1 MGFAVIASLAGH
13 GLIIALAYIG
23 LPVLFTPEPVA
34 DIPINVE
41 IVTIADETAAPAE
54 ATPDLDPPDLEPP
67 QPKPELTPIVEKL
80 KPKPK
85 PPVETIST
93 VANHVSPNKR
103 PETRLKVATIDRQAD
118 RELAPPPENKPKAEV
133 ADDESLPEPKVR
145 PNSTERLEFDADR
158 IAALLDKE
166 DRKVPK
172 ISHNESPDSVSDEK
186 LKTRIN
192 NFADKLTFTE
202 LDAIRA
208 QIQRCWSVPAG
219 AREGQDLVVTI
230 RIFVNRD
237 GTLKRSP
244 EILDSVGME
253 NPFYRIMAESAVR
266 AVRKCEPLRVPSTN
280 YEDWREIELTFNPK
294 EMLEG

>member
-41 IVTIADETAAPAE
+41 IVTIAAETAAPSE
-54 ATPDLDPPDLEPP
+54 EMLDEEPPDVESPQSKQEPLP
-67 QPKPELTPIVEKL
+67 LVEKL
-80 KPKPK
+80 KTKPK
-85 PPVETIST
+85 PPIEPTSAS
-93 VANHVSPNKR
+93 ANHVSPNKR
-103 PETRLKVATIDRQAD
+103 PETRLKVATIDRQPD
-118 RELAPPPENKPKAEV
+118 RELAPPPQYKPKAEV
-133 ADDESLPEPKVR
+133 TDDESLPEPKVKSD
-145 PNSTERLEFDADR
+145 STERLEFDADR

-166 DRKVPK
+166 DQKVPQ
-172 ISHNESPDSVSDEK
+172 ISQNKSPDSVPDET
-186 LKTRIN
+186 LRTRIT

-244 EILDSVGME
+244 EILGGLGME
-253 NPFYRIMAESAVR
+253 SPFYRIMAESAVR